1 MNKKISTAT
10 RDEIKALYQ
19 DDDNNALRLISN
31 LRKNYFNKVI
41 TDENTGEMY
50 NVAPFSITRAKSLD
64 IELEYRL
71 YFAHLQR
78 RKRLRDRIEKMIM
91 SEKAIFLTLTF
102 NDNYLSRKMSAETRR
117 RYVARFLKSECSEYI
132 ANIDFGQDERYTKRE
147 HYHAVAIP
155 KNDKIDFSAYSEG
168 FDKSRISSLA
178 IKVNRKSRDNL
189 ARYID
194 KLTNHALKHNGHY
207 KRLIYSRT

>member
-1 MNKKISTAT
+1 MNKKISVAS
-10 RDEIKALYQ
+10 RDEIKALFQ
-19 DDDNNALRLISN
+19 NDDHNAIKLISH
-31 LRKNYFNKVI
+31 LRKDYFYKPHTN
-41 TDENTGEMY
+41 EETGEIY
-50 NVAPFSITRAKSLD
+50 NVCPFSLTTAKKHNF
-64 IELEYRL
+64 ELEYRL
-71 YFAHLQR
+71 YFAMLKR
-78 RKRLRDRIEKMIM
+78 RQRLRDRIEKMIK
-91 SEKAIFLTLTF
+91 SEKAVFLTLTF
-102 NDNYLSRKMSAETRR
+102 NNNYLSRKMSAETRR

-155 KNDKIDFSAYSEG
+155 KDDKIDFTAYSEG

-207 KRLIYSRT
+207 QRLIYSRT